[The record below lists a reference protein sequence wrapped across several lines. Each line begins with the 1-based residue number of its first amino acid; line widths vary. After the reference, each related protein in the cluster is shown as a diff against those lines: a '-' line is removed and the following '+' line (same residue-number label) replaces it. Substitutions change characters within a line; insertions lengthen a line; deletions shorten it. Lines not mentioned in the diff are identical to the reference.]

1 MALIKCNKCGKDIS
15 DSVKKCPHC
24 GFDLKEKENKKK
36 NKIIIISVLVAIL
49 LITILIMIVQGIKES
64 KYKLSDDNSYEVYEI
79 LKDHQNDFKNPSSV
93 RVKKAF
99 VCNNVWN
106 IEIEAKNG
114 YGNTITATF
123 LKVDNLFF
131 DMNNISDY
139 CDTNEKRIKAINFLL
154 EQEDCIK
161 EGKSIYV
168 NEKDIT
174 AINNRLERD
183 NKTN

>member
-1 MALIKCNKCGKDIS
+1 MSTDKTTLFEVINTE
-15 DSVKKCPHC
+15 VLETKK
-24 GFDLKEKENKKK
+24 
-36 NKIIIISVLVAIL
+36 IL
-49 LITILIMIVQGIKES
+49 S
-64 KYKLSDDNSYEVYEI
+64 EVYEI

-99 VCNNVWN
+99 VCNNVWD

-139 CDTNEKRIKAINFLL
+139 CDTNEKRIKAIAT
-154 EQEDCIK
+154 
-161 EGKSIYV
+161 
-168 NEKDIT
+168 EK
-174 AINNRLERD
+174 
-183 NKTN
+183 

>member
-24 GFDLKEKENKKK
+24 GFDLKDKENKKK
-36 NKIIIISVLVAIL
+36 KITIIISVLIAVL
-49 LITILIMIVQGIKES
+49 LIPILIIIIQEIKES
-64 KYKLSDDNSYEVYEI
+64 KYELSDGNAYEVYEI
-79 LKDHQNDFKNPSSV
+79 LKDHQNDFKNPSSI
-93 RVKKAF
+93 RVKNAF
-99 VCNNVWN
+99 VCNNVWD

-139 CDTNEKRIKAINFLL
+139 CDTNEKRIKAISFLL

-161 EGKSIYV
+161 EGKSVYV